1 MKITNININSY
12 GNIKDKNIELK
23 DGINIIKGSN
33 ESGKSTLLSYI
44 SNIFYGISKNKDGK
58 SISDF
63 DRYKPWNGNDF
74 SGKISYKLDN
84 SEKYEVYRD
93 FTKKN
98 PKIYNEKMEDISS
111 NYDIDKKEGNK
122 FFMEQTGLDK
132 QMYLSTV
139 VSMQQ
144 EVRLNEKEQNI
155 LVQKIA
161 NLAGTGEDNVSYKKA
176 ITKLQDKIRDEIG
189 TNKTTQKPINIT
201 QNKIN
206 EIEKELEKIRPYEE
220 KKYGINDEKNQVI
233 EEISQKEELY
243 DIARKLKSVGEAQEF
258 TKHSLEISKKN
269 KSDNLL
275 QLTDLEKANENSEE
289 KCNQIMDKIEKLEGE
304 KISGKYLVFAII
316 AMVLVALLVV
326 NMLVIKISIISMV
339 AIFGIVLDVLMCF
352 IINGK
357 KKKDFERKIH
367 EDIEKYKQE
376 LSLIQ
381 NDIAMTNGKIDVLK
395 KGNDSIDAELQSTVE
410 KMESELADKKNEI
423 INEYNGKFD
432 RKILDDILKSN
443 ITVQDIDAD
452 LANSK
457 VKLKGLE
464 IEEKNILPQLD
475 CMVEL
480 EERQEALKQEY
491 AELKEKEEIINIAIE
506 NLEDAYEEM
515 KTTITPKFTSRLS
528 KTAAKITDGKY
539 NKVTISDT
547 SAMIM
552 ENEKGDY
559 IELDR
564 LSNGTID
571 ELYLSLRL
579 SMIDDIAKENMP
591 IILDESFAYF
601 DDERLSNI
609 LKYLSEEMKDHQAII
624 FTCTNRERE
633 TLDKLGIKHNLIE
646 M

>member
-220 KKYGINDEKNQVI
+220 KKYSINDEKNQVI

-275 QLTDLEKANENSEE
+275 QLTDLERLTRIVKKS
-289 KCNQIMDKIEKLEGE
+289 
-304 KISGKYLVFAII
+304 AI
-316 AMVLVALLVV
+316 
-326 NMLVIKISIISMV
+326 K
-339 AIFGIVLDVLMCF
+339 
-352 IINGK
+352 
-357 KKKDFERKIH
+357 
-367 EDIEKYKQE
+367 
-376 LSLIQ
+376 
-381 NDIAMTNGKIDVLK
+381 
-395 KGNDSIDAELQSTVE
+395 
-410 KMESELADKKNEI
+410 
-423 INEYNGKFD
+423 
-432 RKILDDILKSN
+432 
-443 ITVQDIDAD
+443 
-452 LANSK
+452 
-457 VKLKGLE
+457 
-464 IEEKNILPQLD
+464 
-475 CMVEL
+475 
-480 EERQEALKQEY
+480 
-491 AELKEKEEIINIAIE
+491 
-506 NLEDAYEEM
+506 
-515 KTTITPKFTSRLS
+515 
-528 KTAAKITDGKY
+528 
-539 NKVTISDT
+539 
-547 SAMIM
+547 
-552 ENEKGDY
+552 
-559 IELDR
+559 
-564 LSNGTID
+564 
-571 ELYLSLRL
+571 
-579 SMIDDIAKENMP
+579 
-591 IILDESFAYF
+591 
-601 DDERLSNI
+601 
-609 LKYLSEEMKDHQAII
+609 
-624 FTCTNRERE
+624 
-633 TLDKLGIKHNLIE
+633 
-646 M
+646 

>member
-220 KKYGINDEKNQVI
+220 KKYSINDEKNQVI

-491 AELKEKEEIINIAIE
+491 AELKEKEEIINISIE

>member
-220 KKYGINDEKNQVI
+220 KKYSINDEKNQVI

-304 KISGKYLVFAII
+304 KISGKYLLFAII

>member
-220 KKYGINDEKNQVI
+220 KKYGINDEKKQVI

>member
-1 MKITNININSY
+1 
-12 GNIKDKNIELK
+12 
-23 DGINIIKGSN
+23 
-33 ESGKSTLLSYI
+33 
-44 SNIFYGISKNKDGK
+44 
-58 SISDF
+58 
-63 DRYKPWNGNDF
+63 
-74 SGKISYKLDN
+74 
-84 SEKYEVYRD
+84 
-93 FTKKN
+93 
-98 PKIYNEKMEDISS
+98 
-111 NYDIDKKEGNK
+111 
-122 FFMEQTGLDK
+122 
-132 QMYLSTV
+132 
-139 VSMQQ
+139 
-144 EVRLNEKEQNI
+144 
-155 LVQKIA
+155 
-161 NLAGTGEDNVSYKKA
+161 
-176 ITKLQDKIRDEIG
+176 
-189 TNKTTQKPINIT
+189 
-201 QNKIN
+201 
-206 EIEKELEKIRPYEE
+206 
-220 KKYGINDEKNQVI
+220 
-233 EEISQKEELY
+233 
-243 DIARKLKSVGEAQEF
+243 
-258 TKHSLEISKKN
+258 
-269 KSDNLL
+269 
-275 QLTDLEKANENSEE
+275 
-289 KCNQIMDKIEKLEGE
+289 MDKIEKLEGE